1 MGTKARLPN
10 NAVITTWMISF
21 FSTPFLFAL
30 LKLILLH
37 SEELGYIIMGGNQQK
52 FCDGFVGIF
61 VRVV

>member
-21 FSTPFLFAL
+21 FSTPLLFAL